1 MNPVTKLGTLLI
13 LTLSFLCSVE
23 GLLCRECDRS
33 HDLRC
38 QTKQTICEAKPG
50 HSCSTISYFRESVNA
65 AVGSKRDIG
74 NVIKD
79 LRWKETSCGSSVDDR
94 LIHSRYKEK
103 QGAII

>member
-50 HSCSTISYFRESVNA
+50 HSCSTISYFRGSRHLYSKHLCMYNCKESQFYNNA
-65 AVGSKRDIG
+65 ELTYI
-74 NVIKD
+74 
-79 LRWKETSCGSSVDDR
+79 LCC
-94 LIHSRYKEK
+94 EK
-103 QGAII
+103 NLCNSI